1 MWAITGKLGFGWIF
15 PVFSKI
21 GRIKQKPWWNVAA
34 HGKVRF
40 WQDFPVFSK
49 TGRIKQKHG
58 RLRESLVSA
67 RFSYFLEN
75 GTDQE
80 EIMLKRGRY
89 LEKVWFWLDF
99 TSFSENWPDQEETM
113 LKCGRLQESLI
124 FAKFHRY
131 FRKLGG
137 SGRNSAETWALAGKF
152 GSGKISQFYW
162 KLDVLSRNH
171 AETWAITGKFCVCK
185 I

>member
-1 MWAITGKLGFGWIF
+1 
-15 PVFSKI
+15 
-21 GRIKQKPWWNVAA
+21 VAA

-80 EIMLKRGRY
+80 ETMLKRGRY
-89 LEKVWFWLDF
+89 LGKVWFWLDF
-99 TSFSENWPDQEETM
+99 TSFSENWPNLARTM
-113 LKCGRLQESLI
+113 LKCGQLQESLVLVG
-124 FAKFHRY
+124 FFRF
-131 FRKLGG
+131 FRK
-137 SGRNSAETWALAGKF
+137 
-152 GSGKISQFYW
+152 
-162 KLDVLSRNH
+162 
-171 AETWAITGKFCVCK
+171 
-185 I
+185 